1 MQVANYT
8 SNARPQMRDAVY
20 ESLIMMKEMLQGSS
34 QDSPSNVVETLKNAM
49 GSSTMTASLGEPKA
63 GPEANKQGAPRQSR
77 LVSTTMIQNGRTK
90 PKKGGR
96 KKSKCKFCGAT
107 TCGNIATCGE
117 LKQIGA
123 RVHLHALGGS
133 FFENEL
139 SLSKA
144 RIDEVAKAWLVTSE
158 KQVLCS
164 LPTGTKWLVIH
175 DLYDLRAT
183 ASPMTQI
190 LQESQTGVEV
200 SCIGEAGVTIDLGNG
215 MYFGNRMASCCV
227 VRNWIASAGKRN
239 VGKTYSRVILS
250 HNFNG
255 ILPMNDPA
263 AFNMQPTKEAAV
275 Q

>member
-1 MQVANYT
+1 
-8 SNARPQMRDAVY
+8 
-20 ESLIMMKEMLQGSS
+20 
-34 QDSPSNVVETLKNAM
+34 
-49 GSSTMTASLGEPKA
+49 
-63 GPEANKQGAPRQSR
+63 
-77 LVSTTMIQNGRTK
+77 
-90 PKKGGR
+90 
-96 KKSKCKFCGAT
+96 
-107 TCGNIATCGE
+107 
-117 LKQIGA
+117 
-123 RVHLHALGGS
+123 LGGS

-139 SLSKA
+139 SLGKA
-144 RIDEVAKAWLVTSE
+144 RIDEVAKAWLVTLE

-215 MYFGNRMASCCV
+215 MYFGNRMASYCV
-227 VRNWIASAGKRN
+227 VCNWIASAGKRN

-275 Q
+275 